1 MLLDLANSDMSLP
14 KNAIE
19 ARSLRKVYR
28 RRNAETVALHN
39 FDLVIPRGSF
49 FGLLGPNGAG
59 KSTFI
64 NIFAGLTNKT
74 SGSAAIWNC
83 DIDRQ
88 SRRARSSI
96 GVVPQE
102 LVLDPYF
109 TAREALEAQAGYY
122 GLRASER
129 RTAEIL
135 EAVGLT
141 EQAETYPRALS
152 GGMRRRLMV
161 AKALVHSPPIV
172 ILDEPTA
179 GVDVELRQQ
188 LWSHL
193 RTLNARG
200 VTVVLTTHY
209 LEEAEA
215 LCDTIAIID
224 KGKLIA
230 CERTA
235 SLVERVDAKELV
247 IVSAEDM
254 TEIPTE
260 LSGFRTE
267 LRGPRCLTVRYLRSE
282 TEIGQI
288 LDIVR
293 KAGVTI
299 RDLSTD
305 EADLE
310 DIFLHLTGSG
320 KSLPDENTSPDS
332 RGSTREQGI
341 PGRRSP
347 PGEDPS
353 RPGGL

>member
-1 MLLDLANSDMSLP
+1 MSQP
-14 KNAIE
+14 QNAIE
-19 ARSLRKVYR
+19 ASGLRKVYR
-28 RRNAETVALHN
+28 RRGAETVALHQ
-39 FDLVIPRGSF
+39 FDLNIPRGSF

-64 NIFAGLTNKT
+64 NILAGLTNKT
-74 SGSAAIWNC
+74 AGTVTVWGH
-83 DIDRQ
+83 DLVRET
-88 SRRARSSI
+88 RGARLSI

-109 TAREALEAQAGYY
+109 TARQALEAQAGYF
-122 GLRASER
+122 GLRANER

-135 EAVGLT
+135 ETVGLT
-141 EQAETYPRALS
+141 AQAETYPRALS

-193 RTLNARG
+193 RELNARG
-200 VTVVLTTHY
+200 TTVVLTTHY

-230 CERTA
+230 CESTA
-235 SLVERVDAKELV
+235 SLVERIDAKELV

-254 TEIPTE
+254 AEIPAG
-260 LSGFRTE
+260 LDGFETE
-267 LRGPRCLTVRYLRSE
+267 LRGPRRLAIRYLRSK

-288 LDIVR
+288 LDVVR
-293 KAGVTI
+293 RAGVTI
-299 RDLSTD
+299 RDLTTD
-305 EADLE
+305 ESDLE

-320 KSLPDENTSPDS
+320 DAMPAEAGQTAH
-332 RGSTREQGI
+332 RTGARAQGI
-341 PGRRSP
+341 PGRRGP

>member
-1 MLLDLANSDMSLP
+1 MGEP
-14 KNAIE
+14 QNAIE
-19 ARSLRKVYR
+19 AKALRKVYR
-28 RRNAETVALHN
+28 RRGTQTIALHD
-39 FDLVIPRGSF
+39 FDLEIPRGSF

-64 NIFAGLTNKT
+64 NILAGLANKT
-74 SGSAAIWNC
+74 SGNVTVWGF
-83 DIDRQ
+83 DLVRET
-88 SRRARSSI
+88 RGARISI

-109 TAREALEAQAGYY
+109 TAREALEAQAGYF
-122 GLRASER
+122 GLHQRER

-135 EAVGLT
+135 DTVGLT
-141 EQAETYPRALS
+141 SQAETYPRALS

-161 AKALVHSPPIV
+161 AKALVHSPPVV

-193 RTLNARG
+193 KELNARG
-200 VTVVLTTHY
+200 TTVVLTTHY

-215 LCDTIAIID
+215 LCDSIAIID

-230 CERTA
+230 CEPTA
-235 SLVERVDAKELV
+235 SLIERVDVKELV
-247 IVSAEDM
+247 IVSADDM
-254 TEIPTE
+254 SKIPAGLE
-260 LSGFRTE
+260 GFEAE
-267 LRGPRCLTVRYLRSE
+267 LRSPRRLAVRYMRSK
-282 TEIGQI
+282 TEIGQL
-288 LDIVR
+288 LDVVR
-293 KAGVTI
+293 QAGVTI
-299 RDLSTD
+299 HDLSTD
-305 EADLE
+305 EPDLE

-320 KSLPDENTSPDS
+320 RSEPPDTVNGGH
-332 RGSTREQGI
+332 RGGAQGQGI
-341 PGRRSP
+341 PGRRGP

>member
-1 MLLDLANSDMSLP
+1 MLLGRAIPAMSLP
-14 KNAIE
+14 ENAIE

-39 FDLVIPRGSF
+39 FDLAIPRGSF

-64 NIFAGLTNKT
+64 NILAGLTNKT
-74 SGSAAIWNC
+74 SGSAAIWGY
-83 DIDRQ
+83 DLDRQ
-88 SRRARSSI
+88 TRGARLSI

-109 TAREALEAQAGYY
+109 TAREALEAQAGYF
-122 GLRASER
+122 GLRPHER

-135 EAVGLT
+135 ETVGLT
-141 EQAETYPRALS
+141 DQAETYPRALS

-230 CERTA
+230 CEPTT
-235 SLVERVDAKELV
+235 SLIERLDIKGLV
-247 IVSAEDM
+247 ITSAEDM
-254 TEIPTE
+254 AEIPAGLE
-260 LSGFRTE
+260 AFEAE
-267 LRGPRCLTVRYLRSE
+267 LRGPRHLALRYHRSE
-282 TEIGQI
+282 TEIGQL
-288 LDIVR
+288 LDAVR
-293 KAGVTI
+293 RAGVTI

-305 EADLE
+305 EPDLE
-310 DIFLHLTGSG
+310 DIFLHLTGTG
-320 KSLPDENTSPDS
+320 GAETQATDRHDS
-332 RGSTREQGI
+332 ARSQGI
-341 PGRRSP
+341 PGRRGP

>member
-1 MLLDLANSDMSLP
+1 MSLP
-14 KNAIE
+14 ENAIE

-28 RRNAETVALHN
+28 RRKAETVALHN
-39 FDLVIPRGSF
+39 FDLDIPRGSF

-64 NIFAGLTNKT
+64 NILAGLTNKT
-74 SGSAAIWNC
+74 SGSAAIWGY
-83 DIDRQ
+83 DINRQ
-88 SRRARSSI
+88 TRGARLSI

-109 TAREALEAQAGYY
+109 TAREALEAQAGYF
-122 GLRASER
+122 GLRPHER

-161 AKALVHSPPIV
+161 GKALVHSPPIV

-193 RTLNARG
+193 RALNARG

-215 LCDTIAIID
+215 LCDTIAIIN

-230 CERTA
+230 CEPTA
-235 SLVERVDAKELV
+235 SLIERLDAKELV

-254 TEIPTE
+254 TEIPAG
-260 LSGFRTE
+260 LRGLDAE
-267 LRGPRCLTVRYLRSE
+267 LRGPRQLAIRYLRSE
-282 TEIGQI
+282 TEIGQL

-293 KAGVTI
+293 ETGVTI

-305 EADLE
+305 EPDLE

-320 KSLPDENTSPDS
+320 DASPDKDALADPS
-332 RGSTREQGI
+332 SGTREQGI
-341 PGRRSP
+341 PGRRGP

>member
-1 MLLDLANSDMSLP
+1 MSQP
-14 KNAIE
+14 DNAIE
-19 ARSLRKVYR
+19 AKALRKVYR
-28 RRNAETVALHN
+28 RRGADVVALDH
-39 FDLVIPRGSF
+39 FDLNIPRGSF

-64 NIFAGLTNKT
+64 NILAGLTNKT
-74 SGSAAIWNC
+74 SGAVTVWGF
-83 DIDRQ
+83 DLERQ
-88 SRRARSSI
+88 TRGARLSI

-109 TAREALEAQAGYY
+109 TAREALEAQAGYF
-122 GLRASER
+122 GLRAHER

-135 EAVGLT
+135 ETVGLT
-141 EQAETYPRALS
+141 EQAGIYPRSLS

-193 RTLNARG
+193 SELNARG
-200 VTVVLTTHY
+200 TTVVLTTHY

-215 LCDTIAIID
+215 LCDRIAIID
-224 KGKLIA
+224 NGKLIA
-230 CERTA
+230 CEPTA
-235 SLVERVDAKELV
+235 SLVERLDAKELV

-254 TEIPTE
+254 AEIPAGLE
-260 LSGFRTE
+260 GFETE
-267 LRGPRCLTVRYLRSE
+267 LRGPRRLAVRYLRSE
-282 TEIGQI
+282 TEIGQL
-288 LDIVR
+288 LDVVR
-293 KAGVTI
+293 RAGVTI

-305 EADLE
+305 EPDLE
-310 DIFLHLTGSG
+310 DVFLHLTGSG
-320 KSLPDENTSPDS
+320 AATPPEGAPATR
-332 RGSTREQGI
+332 RGGAREQGI
-341 PGRRSP
+341 PGRRGP

>member
-1 MLLDLANSDMSLP
+1 MSQP
-14 KNAIE
+14 QNAIE
-19 ARSLRKVYR
+19 ARGLRKVYHR
-28 RRNAETVALHN
+28 RGGDVVALHN
-39 FDLVIPRGSF
+39 FDLDIPRGSF

-64 NIFAGLTNKT
+64 NILAGLTNKS
-74 SGSAAIWNC
+74 SGAATVWGF
-83 DIDRQ
+83 DLDRQ
-88 SRRARSSI
+88 TRGARKSI

-109 TAREALEAQAGYY
+109 TAREALEAQAGYF
-122 GLRASER
+122 GLRAHER
-129 RTAEIL
+129 RTNEIL
-135 EAVGLT
+135 DTVGLT
-141 EQAETYPRALS
+141 EQAGTYPRALS

-179 GVDVELRQQ
+179 GVDVELRRQ
-188 LWSHL
+188 LWAHL
-193 RTLNARG
+193 RELNGRG

-215 LCDTIAIID
+215 LCDRIAIID

-230 CERTA
+230 SEPTA
-235 SLVERVDAKELV
+235 SLIERFDAKELV

-254 TEIPTE
+254 AEIPAG
-260 LSGFRTE
+260 LKGFETE
-267 LRGPRCLTVRYLRSE
+267 LRSPRRLAVRYLRSE

-288 LDIVR
+288 LDVVR
-293 KAGVTI
+293 RAGVTI

-305 EADLE
+305 EPDLE

-320 KSLPDENTSPDS
+320 AAPPVEAPPASHR
-332 RGSTREQGI
+332 RGGAGAPGI
-341 PGRRSP
+341 PGRRGP

>member
-1 MLLDLANSDMSLP
+1 MSLP
-14 KNAIE
+14 QYAIE
-19 ARSLRKVYR
+19 ARALRKVYR
-28 RRNAETVALHN
+28 RRTKETVALHN
-39 FDLVIPRGSF
+39 LDLAIPRGSF

-64 NIFAGLTNKT
+64 NILAGLTNKT
-74 SGSAAIWNC
+74 SGGAAIWGY
-83 DIDRQ
+83 DLERET
-88 SRRARSSI
+88 RRARLSI

-109 TAREALEAQAGYY
+109 TAREALEAQAGYF
-122 GLRASER
+122 GLRPRER
-129 RTAEIL
+129 NTAEIL
-135 EAVGLT
+135 KAVGLT

-193 RTLNARG
+193 RALNARG

-215 LCDTIAIID
+215 LCDTIAIIN

-230 CERTA
+230 CEPTA
-235 SLVERVDAKELV
+235 SLIERLDAKELV
-247 IVSAEDM
+247 IVSADDM
-254 TEIPTE
+254 LEVPAE
-260 LSGFRTE
+260 LSGFDAE
-267 LRGPRCLTVRYLRSE
+267 LRGPRRLVVRYLRSE
-282 TEIGQI
+282 TEIGHI
-288 LDIVR
+288 LDAVR
-293 KAGVTI
+293 GAGVTI
-299 RDLSTD
+299 HDLSTD
-305 EADLE
+305 EPDLE

-320 KSLPDENTSPDS
+320 EAAPNDGDVAPGLPD
-332 RGSTREQGI
+332 GTRSQGI
-341 PGRRSP
+341 PGRRGP

>member
-1 MLLDLANSDMSLP
+1 MSQP
-14 KNAIE
+14 ENAIE
-19 ARSLRKVYR
+19 ADGLRKVYR
-28 RRNAETVALHN
+28 RAGGQVVALDH
-39 FDLVIPRGSF
+39 FDLTIPRGSF

-64 NIFAGLTNKT
+64 NILAGLVNKT
-74 SGSAAIWNC
+74 SGNAAIWGY
-83 DIDRQ
+83 DIVREP
-88 SRRARSSI
+88 RGARLSI

-109 TAREALEAQAGYY
+109 TAREALEAQAGYF
-122 GLRASER
+122 GLRKHER

-135 EAVGLT
+135 ETVGLT
-141 EQAETYPRALS
+141 AEANTYPRALS

-161 AKALVHSPPIV
+161 AKALVHSPPVV

-193 RTLNARG
+193 RELNARG
-200 VTVVLTTHY
+200 TTVVLTTHY

-230 CERTA
+230 CEPTT
-235 SLVERVDAKELV
+235 SLIERLDIKGLV
-247 IVSAEDM
+247 ITSAEDM
-254 TEIPTE
+254 TQIPAGLE
-260 LSGFRTE
+260 GIEAE
-267 LRGPRCLTVRYLRSE
+267 LRGPRHLALRYHRSE
-282 TEIGQI
+282 TEIGQL
-288 LDIVR
+288 LDMVR
-293 KAGVTI
+293 RAGVTI

-305 EADLE
+305 EPDLE
-310 DIFLHLTGSG
+310 DIFLHLTGTGDAETPETGQQS
-320 KSLPDENTSPDS
+320 SPRS
-332 RGSTREQGI
+332 EGI
-341 PGRRSP
+341 PGRRGP

-353 RPGGL
+353 RPGGP